1 MIVFTDKAVEKITE
15 FSKDHPRTFLRV
27 GVAGGGCSGF
37 EYKMGFIKEDEYIE
51 DNMNKYEN
59 NGITFVVEK
68 SSEPFIT
75 GSTVK
80 WEENVMRR
88 GFVFDNPNA
97 TGSCGCNKSFSV

>member
-1 MIVFTDKAVEKITE
+1 MITFTDKAVEKIKE
-15 FSKDHPRTFLRV
+15 FSEDHPHTFLRV

-51 DNMNKYEN
+51 VTMNKYEQ
-59 NGITFVVEK
+59 NGVIFVVEK
-68 SSEPFIT
+68 SSEPFIA

-80 WEENVMRR
+80 WEENVMQR
-88 GFVFDNPNA
+88 GFIFDNPNA